1 MAMETEIRNRRAKSN
16 IGQYGLCLCLRL
28 KLNDQLMGRYQLG
41 SRSHIYRFRGVLVST
56 RSQFVLSLPS
66 PYLLQALL
74 VLGSGCDG
82 YDVDGLRLKEPG
94 EEGADD
100 PGVVF
105 AVAEATVLLDRTT
118 VAAAAGLQCAQ
129 MEMLKPRPSQL
140 VQTAPLYT
148 S

>member
-1 MAMETEIRNRRAKSN
+1 
-16 IGQYGLCLCLRL
+16 L
-28 KLNDQLMGRYQLG
+28 
-41 SRSHIYRFRGVLVST
+41 RGVLVLVST
-56 RSQFVLSLPS
+56 LPQFVLSRPS

-74 VLGSGCDG
+74 VLASGCVG

-105 AVAEATVLLDRTT
+105 AVTEATVLLDRTA

-129 MEMLKPRPSQL
+129 MKMLKPRPWQL
-140 VQTAPLYT
+140 VQTAPLYK
-148 S
+148 

>member
-1 MAMETEIRNRRAKSN
+1 MAR
-16 IGQYGLCLCLRL
+16 C
-28 KLNDQLMGRYQLG
+28 QLG
-41 SRSHIYRFRGVLVST
+41 SRCHVYRFRGVLVST
-56 RSQFVLSLPS
+56 RPQFVLSLPS

-74 VLGSGCDG
+74 VLGLGCDG

-105 AVAEATVLLDRTT
+105 AVAEATVLLDRTD
-118 VAAAAGLQCAQ
+118 VAAVAGLQCAQ
-129 MEMLKPRPSQL
+129 TKMLKPRPSQL
-140 VQTAPLYT
+140 VQTAPLHI